1 VELSGFVIDST
12 SLTPWRGVGLDV
24 VGLARWC
31 LAFVD
36 VYVKL
41 LQPVVQAVD
50 LVPWH
55 QGKGLESSVSRGLC
69 GMSLVGPFS
78 TGPEPLDDIDEEQ
91 GFLKLS
97 TIYKQSK
104 SAKKHYFEHV

>member
-1 VELSGFVIDST
+1 MD
-12 SLTPWRGVGLDV
+12 LTASDVSAGRWPRGQGHPEVAPGV
-24 VGLARWC
+24 VR
-31 LAFVD
+31 D
-36 VYVKL
+36 VYVEL

-55 QGKGLESSVSRGLC
+55 QGKGLESGVSRGLC

-91 GFLKLS
+91 GCGHDEGDGPVRE
-97 TIYKQSK
+97 
-104 SAKKHYFEHV
+104 A

>member
-1 VELSGFVIDST
+1 MD
-12 SLTPWRGVGLDV
+12 LTASDVSAGRWPRGQGHPEVAPGV
-24 VGLARWC
+24 VR
-31 LAFVD
+31 D
-36 VYVKL
+36 VYVEL

-55 QGKGLESSVSRGLC
+55 QGKGLESGVSRGLG
-69 GMSLVGPFS
+69 GMSLVGPFP